1 MIWYVCSKV
10 FLKYL
15 KTDGATLV
23 EVSRTKNFPGKMVI
37 SGDWQL
43 IWSGLSAGS
52 ELNSVQVLSHVWL
65 FVTPCTVA
73 CQASLSITNSQSLLK
88 LMSIESV
95 MPFNHLIFSYP
106 LLLLPSI
113 FASIRVFS
121 NESVLC
127 IRWPKYWEFQ
137 LQHQSFQWIFRTYF
151 L

>member
-52 ELNSVQVLSHVWL
+52 ELSSVQVLSHVWL

-88 LMSIESV
+88 FMSIESV
-95 MPFNHLIFSYP
+95 MPSENLILCPSLLAFNLSQHQGLFQVVS
-106 LLLLPSI
+106 SSHQ
-113 FASIRVFS
+113 AAKVF
-121 NESVLC
+121 EL
-127 IRWPKYWEFQ
+127 Q
-137 LQHQSFQWIFRTYF
+137 LQHQSFQWIFRTDF